1 LLGHE
6 IFDPKIG
13 KRVLVVHAFIV
24 AGEEITE
31 AARNWLGNKLDASK
45 RSQVTYMD
53 RDDILNLF
61 AVTNLPLRVEP
72 FQNRRLLRR
81 TICHSSQQP
90 LYPETTF
97 FRLTISRSYP
107 RLRFVESLVRYFSF
121 RRMKFC
127 SRDWFAPHG
136 V

>member
-61 AVTNLPLRVEP
+61 AVTNLPLPRGAFSKPEAAEEDNLP
-72 FQNRRLLRR
+72 F
-81 TICHSSQQP
+81 
-90 LYPETTF
+90 
-97 FRLTISRSYP
+97 
-107 RLRFVESLVRYFSF
+107 
-121 RRMKFC
+121 
-127 SRDWFAPHG
+127 
-136 V
+136 